1 MCSTSFW
8 KFQIGKN
15 AATKKLELNEFSK
28 KKKKKKKDLYSTT
41 ILRIFFYFQE
51 LFIKFPNQ

>member
-28 KKKKKKKDLYSTT
+28 KKKKDFYSTT